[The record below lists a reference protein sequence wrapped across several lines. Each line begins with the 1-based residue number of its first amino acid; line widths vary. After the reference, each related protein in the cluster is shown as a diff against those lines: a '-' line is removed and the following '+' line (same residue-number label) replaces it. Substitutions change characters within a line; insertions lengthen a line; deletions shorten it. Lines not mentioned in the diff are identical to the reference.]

1 MWLLL
6 YTYFSHTPSTKQ
18 RSTQPLNLFEF
29 ISTSQKPLLPA
40 PVLSHF
46 LCTLV
51 IFHCVNSPTWFD
63 LTSLY
68 ILVQWI
74 CFFLLCLCN
83 SKKKHSS
90 IFINIYSQRW
100 ANNVQYTTRAV
111 TKTERWTHFTKLN
124 WALSIQYLYIFA
136 QWDDGNFGS
145 QHNQRQMKSS
155 AQYWTQRFV
164 ICSPLGFEPGG
175 GLLSSWQPKS
185 HAYLR
190 CLCAICGVVT

>member
-1 MWLLL
+1 MFLLIIYFCYLNSIIMWLLL

-63 LTSLY
+63 LTSLC

-74 CFFLLCLCN
+74 CFFFVMFVQL
-83 SKKKHSS
+83 KKKTQLDLHK
-90 IFINIYSQRW
+90 YSFAMLSQQC
-100 ANNVQYTTRAV
+100 AIHNTRSH
-111 TKTERWTHFTKLN
+111 EDREMN
-124 WALSIQYLYIFA
+124 PLY
-136 QWDDGNFGS
+136 
-145 QHNQRQMKSS
+145 K
-155 AQYWTQRFV
+155 V
-164 ICSPLGFEPGG
+164 ELGFE
-175 GLLSSWQPKS
+175 
-185 HAYLR
+185 YTIFIYIR
-190 CLCAICGVVT
+190 TMRRR